1 MGKIQNSGQN
11 LFYDPG
17 FLNTGKPL
25 VKALITEGEFLVV
38 NAKLIEDGGVQVTNM
53 DWIFQNIVGVIV
65 GFAVFVS
72 PLDAC
77 PGHPRG
83 ETPAMVVTTVVIL
96 GEFSLR
102 VYRPSKF
109 TAADHKSVIEHAAFL
124 QVLDKSRA
132 GLIDIFALLAKL

>member
-1 MGKIQNSGQN
+1 MCWEDQLGKIQNSGQN

-77 PGHPRG
+77 PQITRVSSNMPRSFRSLIS
-83 ETPAMVVTTVVIL
+83 PAQ
-96 GEFSLR
+96 G
-102 VYRPSKF
+102 
-109 TAADHKSVIEHAAFL
+109 
-124 QVLDKSRA
+124 
-132 GLIDIFALLAKL
+132 